1 MFPLDFNLLD
11 FLDIILVSILLFQ
24 LYKLIKG
31 TVAIN
36 IFIGIVSI
44 YIMWKI
50 FSAFGMEL
58 VSEIFNQFMSVGVLA
73 LIILFQKEIRKFLTV
88 VGKTSFEN
96 QKLFLK
102 PSNNDKYLS
111 SKNIHE
117 IVQACVNMSKTKTG
131 AIIVIEKNS
140 NLDTTIETGRIINS
154 ELSSPILES
163 IFFKNSPLHDGAVII
178 QNKKICA
185 ARCVLPISES
195 ISLPSSMGMRH
206 KSALGITEQ
215 TDCLSITVSEQ
226 NGSISFFEDG
236 KIKTNLNFEKLK
248 NNITKSA
255 Q

>member
-50 FSAFGMEL
+50 FSSLGMGL
-58 VSEIFNQFMSVGVLA
+58 VSEIFDQFMSVGVLA

-117 IVQACVNMSKTKTG
+117 IVQACENMSKTKTG

>member
-11 FLDIILVSILLFQ
+11 FLDILLVSILLFQ

-50 FSAFGMEL
+50 FSSLGMGL
-58 VSEIFNQFMSVGVLA
+58 VSEIFDQFMSVGVLA

-102 PSNNDKYLS
+102 PSKNDKYLS

-117 IVQACVNMSKTKTG
+117 IVQACENMSKTKTG

-140 NLDTTIETGRIINS
+140 NLDSTIETGRIINS

-185 ARCVLPISES
+185 ARCVLPIGKST
-195 ISLPSSMGMRH
+195 SLPH
-206 KSALGITEQ
+206 QWE
-215 TDCLSITVSEQ
+215 
-226 NGSISFFEDG
+226 
-236 KIKTNLNFEKLK
+236 
-248 NNITKSA
+248 
-255 Q
+255 

>member
-50 FSAFGMEL
+50 FSSLGMGL
-58 VSEIFNQFMSVGVLA
+58 VSEIFDQFMSVGVLA

-154 ELSSPILES
+154 ELSSPILEKS
-163 IFFKNSPLHDGAVII
+163 IF
-178 QNKKICA
+178 
-185 ARCVLPISES
+185 
-195 ISLPSSMGMRH
+195 
-206 KSALGITEQ
+206 
-215 TDCLSITVSEQ
+215 
-226 NGSISFFEDG
+226 
-236 KIKTNLNFEKLK
+236 
-248 NNITKSA
+248 
-255 Q
+255 

>member
-1 MFPLDFNLLD
+1 MFPFDFNLLN

-50 FSAFGMEL
+50 FSSLGMSL
-58 VSEIFNQFMSVGVLA
+58 VSEIFDQFMSVGVLA
-73 LIILFQKEIRKFLTV
+73 LIILFQKEIRKFLVV
-88 VGKTSFEN
+88 VGKTSFKN
-96 QKLFLK
+96 QKIFIR
-102 PSNNDKYLS
+102 SNHKAKYLS
-111 SKNIHE
+111 EKNINE
-117 IVQACVNMSKTKTG
+117 ITQACVNMSKTKTG

-140 NLDTTIETGRIINS
+140 NLDSTIETGRKINS
-154 ELSSPILES
+154 ELSSPIIES

-178 QNKKICA
+178 QNEKIIA
-185 ARCVLPISES
+185 TRCVLPISES
-195 ISLPSSMGMRH
+195 DSLPASMGMRH

-215 TDCLSITVSEQ
+215 TDCITITVSEQ

-236 KIKTNLNFEKLK
+236 KIKTNLNFDKLK
-248 NNITKSA
+248 KYISNSVE
-255 Q
+255 